1 MKKILVIAGAL
12 ALFAA
17 CGKKTT
23 NDVAGEY
30 TVTGEA
36 KEIAD
41 GTKIYL
47 DLIDPATGGFV
58 VKDSTDVK
66 SNAFLFKGN
75 VEYPDLAFVYLKGEQ
90 GRIPLILEAGDIKLV
105 YNKSDLAT
113 SHASGTTN
121 NDLFT
126 EYNKK
131 NEELTKQMLT
141 YQGANQEA
149 YMKAMQANDEAAIK
163 TITGPYEVMQEN
175 KDKYIKEFTEKNAK
189 SFVALILF
197 TNVMQSGELE
207 KDEIVASFNKF
218 DEAYKK
224 SSIAKAIK
232 TMIDQ
237 IPDSPVKVGLK
248 APEFSAKSPDGKEI
262 SLKESLGKVTLID
275 FWASWC
281 GPCREEN
288 PNVVAMYKKY
298 HDKGFNIIGVSL
310 DKDANKWKQAIAQDQ
325 LTWNQI
331 SNLQHWEEPI
341 AKLYGVTSI
350 PATFL
355 VDANGVVIAKNLR
368 GEKLEEKLKEVL
380 K

>member
-1 MKKILVIAGAL
+1 MAGAI

-17 CGKKTT
+17 CGKKST
-23 NDVAGEY
+23 NEVAGEY
-30 TVTGEA
+30 TITG
-36 KEIAD
+36 KSTGIAD
-41 GTKIYL
+41 GTKVYL

-58 VKDSTDVK
+58 VKDSAEVK
-66 SNAFLFKGN
+66 ANGFLFKGN
-75 VEYPDLAFVYLKGEQ
+75 VEFPDLAFVYQKGQ
-90 GRIPLILEAGDIKLV
+90 DGRIPLILETGSITV
-105 YNKSDLAT
+105 TYNSPDLSSSNAT
-113 SHASGTTN
+113 GTAN

-131 NEELTKQMLT
+131 NEELTKEMVT

-149 YMKAMQANDEAAIK
+149 YMKAMQANDEAALK
-163 TITGPYEVMQEN
+163 AITGPFEVMQEN
-175 KDKYIKEFTEKNAK
+175 KDKYSKDFVEKNAN
-189 SFVALILF
+189 SFVSLILF
-197 TNVMQSGELE
+197 TDVLRSGELK
-207 KDEIVASFNKF
+207 KDEIVAKFNKF
-218 DEAYKK
+218 DENYKK

-237 IPDSPVKVGLK
+237 IPEELVKVGSK

-281 GPCREEN
+281 GPCRQEN

-310 DKDANKWKQAIAQDQ
+310 DDDAEKWKQAIAKDG

-331 SNLQHWEEPI
+331 SNLQKWEEPI
-341 AKLYGVTSI
+341 AKTYGVQSI

-355 VDANGVVIAKNLR
+355 VDANGVVIAKDLR
-368 GEKLEEKLKEVL
+368 GEQLEAKLKEVL
-380 K
+380 E